1 MIGGD
6 AAYPYMSGWSA
17 AVVMDD
23 GGWGLGRGLPSRV
36 AVEELPALRE
46 YLLTTLDRFTP
57 AQLVS
62 INRRLVKLGGAPV
75 PVPLVKSED

>member
-1 MIGGD
+1 MVPGPARCG
-6 AAYPYMSGWSA
+6 
-17 AVVMDD
+17 V
-23 GGWGLGRGLPSRV
+23 GGWGLGHGLPSRV